1 MIEHELQIF
10 DDKSYFKHI
19 FYEIQIVKDR
29 PTQSKGVKIILLL
42 DENRRG

>member
-10 DDKSYFKHI
+10 DDI

-29 PTQSKGVKIILLL
+29 PTQSKDVKIILFL